1 MARKIIKPQP
11 ISGFPEYTPA
21 VHRVWQKWCDHM
33 RAVFERYGFCGIET
47 PAVEALEVIAAKGE
61 VDKEIYV
68 LERLHR
74 EEGGREARLGLRFDQ
89 TVPLARYV
97 AQHFNDLDFPF
108 KRYQIGRVWRGDR
121 PQAGRFRE
129 FTQAD
134 IDIIG
139 VDNLPLSFD
148 AELAAIMYEVLSGL
162 PGMEGQEFEIQ
173 VSNRNILTGFMG
185 AIGINDENK
194 IKNIIKNI
202 DNIGKEKNTE
212 NKIFEII
219 GNKKIYDTFSEFM
232 NDFYSDSFSS
242 YEYIEECLAKY
253 FSVIKLRDSN
263 IGYLQFER
271 GIKEL
276 VFVMRELSDFRG
288 SVVADMSIVRGL
300 DYYTGTVYETF
311 LTGAPELGSICSG
324 GRYDDLAGAYIAKS
338 LPGVGLSIGVSR
350 LFSHLLATGALD
362 AHIGRVSP
370 AEVLVALPSEEHRR
384 AAQAAAR
391 ALRKNGINTEVY
403 HAPHKIGR
411 QIAYAE
417 KRGVPHVWFP
427 DAGRQSV
434 KCLATGVQ
442 APADPAT
449 WAPPT

>member
-1 MARKIIKPQP
+1 
-11 ISGFPEYTPA
+11 
-21 VHRVWQKWCDHM
+21 
-33 RAVFERYGFCGIET
+33 
-47 PAVEALEVIAAKGE
+47 
-61 VDKEIYV
+61 
-68 LERLHR
+68 
-74 EEGGREARLGLRFDQ
+74 
-89 TVPLARYV
+89 
-97 AQHFNDLDFPF
+97 
-108 KRYQIGRVWRGDR
+108 
-121 PQAGRFRE
+121 
-129 FTQAD
+129 
-134 IDIIG
+134 
-139 VDNLPLSFD
+139 
-148 AELAAIMYEVLSGL
+148 
-162 PGMEGQEFEIQ
+162 
-173 VSNRNILTGFMG
+173 
-185 AIGINDENK
+185 
-194 IKNIIKNI
+194 
-202 DNIGKEKNTE
+202 
-212 NKIFEII
+212 
-219 GNKKIYDTFSEFM
+219 
-232 NDFYSDSFSS
+232 
-242 YEYIEECLAKY
+242 
-253 FSVIKLRDSN
+253 
-263 IGYLQFER
+263 
-271 GIKEL
+271 
-276 VFVMRELSDFRG
+276 MREGLDELESVMTDLSHLPKG
-288 SVVADMSIVRGL
+288 AVVADLSIVRGL

-311 LTGAPELGSICSG
+311 LTDAPELGSICSG

-427 DAGRQSV
+427 DAGGQSV